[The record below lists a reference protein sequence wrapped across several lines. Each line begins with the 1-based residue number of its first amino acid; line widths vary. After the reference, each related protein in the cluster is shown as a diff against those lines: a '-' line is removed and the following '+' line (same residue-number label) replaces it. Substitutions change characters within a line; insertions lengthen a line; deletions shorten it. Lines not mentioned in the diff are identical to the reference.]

1 MMNTSVVLLADA
13 MAHVLDENWLGP
25 ITKYQILAVAAA
37 VIVAALMIPLAQRV
51 ATGEPVRGRLW
62 NALEALLMFIRDE
75 VARPNI
81 QAGHH
86 HEDHAHGD
94 HAHAHD
100 HHHGDHAHAHAK
112 HDPHALA
119 DKFVPFLW
127 TLFLFILTCNLLG
140 MVPFLGSPTASISVT
155 GALSL
160 IVFFVIQVSAIA
172 RLGPFKYVKSFIP
185 QLKADNF
192 IMTAFLMLAVV
203 PLIAV
208 IEFLGI
214 FIRAAVLAIRL
225 FANMFGGH
233 VALGVIMAFAVGV
246 NGSLNIGGGIGAV
259 ALGTALSVLELF
271 VAFLQAFVFVLL
283 TSIFLGMQLNPE
295 H

>member
-1 MMNTSVVLLADA
+1 MHPLFASA
-13 MAHVLDENWLGP
+13 MSHVLDEPWLGVV
-25 ITKYQILAVAAA
+25 TKYQILVVAAA
-37 VIVAALMIPLAQRV
+37 AIVALLMIPLARRIE
-51 ATGEPVRGRLW
+51 TGEPVRGPLW

-81 QAGHH
+81 HSG
-86 HEDHAHGD
+86 
-94 HAHAHD
+94 HD
-100 HHHGDHAHAHAK
+100 HHAFHTDGEEHAHEAEQAHR
-112 HDPHALA
+112 DPQHYLA

-127 TLFLFILTCNLLG
+127 TLFLFILVCNLLG
-140 MVPFLGSPTASISVT
+140 MIPFLASPTASINVT
-155 GALSL
+155 GPLALV
-160 IVFFVIQVSAIA
+160 VFLVIQVAAIG
-172 RLGPFKYVKSFIP
+172 RLGAFKYVKSFIP
-185 QLKADNF
+185 QLKTDNPV
-192 IMTAFLMLAVV
+192 MTAILIVTVV
-203 PLIAV
+203 PLIAA

-214 FIRAAVLAIRL
+214 FIRGAVLAIRL

-233 VALGVIMAFAVGV
+233 VAIGVVFALAVAT
-246 NGSLNIGGGIGAV
+246 NGTLSIGGGIGAV

>member
-1 MMNTSVVLLADA
+1 MPTVSPIFADA
-13 MAHVLDENWLGP
+13 MSHVLDQNWLGP
-25 ITKYQILAVAAA
+25 VTKYQILVVVAAGLVGWA
-37 VIVAALMIPLAQRV
+37 MISLAKRV
-51 ATGEPVRGRLW
+51 ATGEPVRGPLW
-62 NALEALLMFIRDE
+62 NGLEALLLFIRDD

-81 QAGHH
+81 HSG
-86 HEDHAHGD
+86 
-94 HAHAHD
+94 HD
-100 HHHGDHAHAHAK
+100 HHEFHTDAEEHAHEAEVAR
-112 HDPHALA
+112 HDQHYLA

-140 MVPFLGSPTASISVT
+140 MIPFLGSPTASISVT
-155 GALSL
+155 AVLA
-160 IVFFVIQVSAIA
+160 IVVFLVIQVSAVIK
-172 RLGPFKYVKSFIP
+172 LGPFKYVKAFIP
-185 QLKADNF
+185 QLKGDNI
-192 IMTAFLMLAVV
+192 IMSIFLLLVIV

-214 FIRAAVLAIRL
+214 FIRGAVLAIRL

-233 VALGVIMAFAVGV
+233 VALAVIMAMAIGA
-246 NGSLNIGGGIGAV
+246 NGAFNIGGGVGAV
-259 ALGTALSVLELF
+259 LLGTALSVLELL